1 MARQFHKGDKAMEK
15 AQLNCKRCL
24 LREMDDRETWQSVRD
39 CIERLPGD
47 RRVPETVYERR
58 LSACRSCDALLAGT
72 CQLCG
77 CYVELRAA
85 IRQQSC
91 PNTPRKR
98 ERERSVKP

>member
-1 MARQFHKGDKAMEK
+1 MEK
-15 AQLNCKRCL
+15 VQLNCKRCL
-24 LREMDDRETWQSVRD
+24 LRETDDRAAWQRVRD

-47 RRVPETVYERR
+47 QRVSETVYERR
-58 LSACRSCDALLAGT
+58 PIECRSCDALLAGT

-91 PNTPRKR
+91 PSTPRKW
-98 ERERSVKP
+98 ERERSAKP